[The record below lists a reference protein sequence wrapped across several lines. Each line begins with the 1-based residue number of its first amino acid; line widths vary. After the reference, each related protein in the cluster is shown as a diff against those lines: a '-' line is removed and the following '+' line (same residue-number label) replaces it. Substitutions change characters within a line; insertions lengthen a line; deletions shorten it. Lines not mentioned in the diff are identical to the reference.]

1 LIEIDLPSL
10 KDRLGQELGVSDW
23 IEITQERINQF
34 AESTE
39 DRQWIHTDPARA
51 AMESPFRATIAHGFL
66 TMSLVSILVR
76 QTFNLSRLK
85 MAINYGLNKVRF
97 VAPVPVGS
105 KVRARFVPTAL
116 EESGGGLQVT
126 WAVTMEREGSD
137 KPVCVLEWLVRY
149 YIGRE

>member
-1 LIEIDLPSL
+1 
-10 KDRLGQELGVSDW
+10 
-23 IEITQERINQF
+23 
-34 AESTE
+34 
-39 DRQWIHTDPARA
+39 
-51 AMESPFRATIAHGFL
+51 MESPFRATIAHGFL